1 MTVTPIQ
8 IRFADVDV
16 LGHVNNVNLQHYF
29 DLGKAQYYKQV
40 IGVPDDWRGGLGLIT
55 ASTAISYF
63 AQTRPTEEIEVQTS
77 VPKIG
82 NKSMT
87 FVQRIVNG
95 TTGEV
100 KAEST
105 SVLVAFD
112 FAAQDSVPVPEEWR
126 RRIAEH
132 EKQA

>member
-112 FAAQDSVPVPEEWR
+112 FAEQDSVSVPQEWR
-126 RRIAEH
+126 ERIAEH
-132 EKQA
+132 ESME